1 MSTKS
6 TNTADGRIRRKAA
19 NKATARLRCPLDK
32 DDAGYLG
39 YISAIRVA
47 QRWRSQHILPTESCF
62 QQLLAV
68 AQGFPHAV
76 LSFRLKRMKSILAK
90 IRRPGKDYQ
99 LGTLDD
105 IGGCRLILND
115 IDQVNQ
121 AVPALQG
128 QLELKHG
135 NGVKNYIER
144 PRLSGYRSCHLIT
157 VNEDAGRK
165 YRVEVQVRTRL
176 QHLWSTAVE
185 AASLAR
191 GTDLKAERKVE
202 ETGAWEREVREFFA
216 IVSSLFALEEGTA
229 QVEGYVGAKD
239 ELVERLRGLGCLDEL
254 LNDLS
259 IIDNGVRVEW
269 NAPQIE
275 SPGLYLLSLS
285 PELQFLRIV
294 SYGDEIGAA
303 IEAYNRSESGVVSEP
318 MQEEYGG
325 FSDVV
330 LAYAEN
336 RSHLDLAFPNYFAKV
351 GDFLDRVRG
360 CLQT

>member
-6 TNTADGRIRRKAA
+6 TNTADGQISRKAA
-19 NKATARLRCPLDK
+19 NKVTERLCHPLEK
-32 DDAGYLG
+32 DDAEYQS
-39 YISAIRVA
+39 YVSSIEVA

-90 IRRPGKDYQ
+90 LRRPGRDYL

-115 IDQVNQ
+115 VDRVSQ

-135 NGVKNYIER
+135 RGVKNYIER

-157 VNEDAGRK
+157 VNEDNGLK

-191 GTDLKAERKVE
+191 GTDLKAEGKIE

-229 QVEGYVGAKD
+229 QVEGYGGAKE
-239 ELVERLRGLGCLDEL
+239 ELVERLRGLGCLDGL
-254 LNDLS
+254 LYDLS
-259 IIDNGVRVEW
+259 SIDNGVHVEW
-269 NAPQIE
+269 NGPQVE
-275 SPGLYLLSLS
+275 SPSLYLLSLS
-285 PELQFLRIV
+285 PELQFLRIEP
-294 SYGDEIGAA
+294 YADEIDAA
-303 IEAYNRSESGVVSEP
+303 IKAYNLSESGAVSELR
-318 MQEEYGG
+318 QEDCGG
-325 FSDVV
+325 FNDVV
-330 LAYAEN
+330 LAYAE
-336 RSHLDLAFPNYFAKV
+336 SWSQLDLAFPNYFAKV
-351 GDFLDRVRG
+351 GDFLDCVRRY
-360 CLQT
+360 L